1 MLRKV
6 LAIDDSPLILQIYK
20 LFFSRFKDCSLVTA
34 VNGLDALDK
43 LGQEK
48 GIDLILLDINMPV
61 MNGLE
66 FLERIRRE
74 PAYRGI
80 PVIIISTEGKQEDV
94 IRGINM
100 GAKGYVRKPFQAS
113 ELDELISKVI
123 GSASL

>member
-1 MLRKV
+1 VLRKV

>member
-1 MLRKV
+1 
-6 LAIDDSPLILQIYK
+6 
-20 LFFSRFKDCSLVTA
+20 
-34 VNGLDALDK
+34 
-43 LGQEK
+43 
-48 GIDLILLDINMPV
+48 MPV

-74 PAYRGI
+74 PAYSGI
-80 PVIIISTEGKQEDV
+80 PVIIISTEAKQEDA

-123 GSASL
+123 ESASL